1 MKMTKTHWYARF
13 LRGTKG
19 VFRRNPILSMGLALP
34 FAVVATTSLQ
44 SAVALSITTLLTL
57 LPVCML
63 MPFIMKWIPKQFH
76 WLDYPLCALLAALC
90 VMPTRLVTGAI
101 SASLMDSVGVYFSLL
116 CVSSLLFAARDM
128 TREESNLANVLLDVV
143 RLWLGIAVVLL
154 LLGSI
159 REVLGYGTIWGKAL
173 PWMKVRF
180 SAVMVSGVGFILLGF
195 LSALGRKIHRSV
207 LGTWLWIKRN
217 SANVRNKMHNLVD
230 HIKEVADEEEPP
242 KQKTTEKVTEGKEQ
256 E

>member
-128 TREESNLANVLLDVV
+128 TREESDLANVLLDVV
-143 RLWLGIAVVLL
+143 RLWLGVAVVLL

-230 HIKEVADEEEPP
+230 RIKEVADEEEPP